1 MRCIKPSGDPL
12 AKLVRTLYLLREV
25 KIKGTDAQ
33 SYPTVVVVRM
43 RDHATHLNMH
53 VQQLCR
59 AARLT
64 SWL

>member
-1 MRCIKPSGDPL
+1 MYLFFVLDYKNYEDVSQIHPL

-53 VQQLCR
+53 VQ
-59 AARLT
+59 
-64 SWL
+64 

>member
-1 MRCIKPSGDPL
+1 MLDYKNYEDVSSQIHPL

-53 VQQLCR
+53 VQ
-59 AARLT
+59 
-64 SWL
+64 